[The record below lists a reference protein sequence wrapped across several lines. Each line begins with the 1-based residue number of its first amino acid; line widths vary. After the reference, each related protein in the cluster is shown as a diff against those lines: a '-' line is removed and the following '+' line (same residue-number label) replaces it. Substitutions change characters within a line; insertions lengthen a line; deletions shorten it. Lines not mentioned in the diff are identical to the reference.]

1 MPIQQAKLDSS
12 FNCNQETKNFR
23 RFVVGKLISLELK
36 NNSIERHLKLIIE
49 KLPITNFEEKENVV
63 DIFQDLP
70 LQNKNDLDVIEAK
83 LINDKS
89 YRSQMIKQLTRVTC
103 KDIKTSCTHL
113 MRKIFSNDLA
123 VHYSWYGAKKKEKF
137 SQLHICIVIMCK

>member
-1 MPIQQAKLDSS
+1 M
-12 FNCNQETKNFR
+12 
-23 RFVVGKLISLELK
+23 ELK
-36 NNSIERHLKLIIE
+36 INSIERHLKLIIE

-89 YRSQMIKQLTRVTC
+89 YRSQMVSPYYYFDLFLNK
-103 KDIKTSCTHL
+103 KN
-113 MRKIFSNDLA
+113 IFE
-123 VHYSWYGAKKKEKF
+123 KK
-137 SQLHICIVIMCK
+137 